1 MQTTRPGDQRRRV
14 VLERAVQIG
23 SVEGLEGT
31 TLGRLAT
38 DLGMSKSSLQALFPT
53 KQALQLAT
61 IAAASDVFT
70 DRVLNAADTAEPG
83 LPSLYALLDAW
94 IDWQD
99 LFDGG
104 CFFVAAA
111 HEFDGRPGPV
121 RDALRDGL
129 QRGFQMAVKQL
140 RLAVRLGELSPDT
153 DIDQLVFELHGAILE
168 SNLTRQLLG
177 DSKAPDRARRAIR
190 DRLARA
196 ANTRQPTTNT
206 PGNPRQSQ

>member
-23 SVEGLEGT
+23 SVDGLEGT

-53 KQALQLAT
+53 KQELQLAT
-61 IAAASDVFT
+61 VAAAYDVFSE
-70 DRVLNAADTAEPG
+70 RVLGAAEKAEAG
-83 LPSLYALLDAW
+83 LPSLYAVLDAW
-94 IDWQD
+94 IGCQD

-104 CFFVAAA
+104 CFFAAVS

-129 QRGFQMAVKQL
+129 QRGLQVVAEQL
-140 RLAVRLGELSPDT
+140 RLAVRLGELAPDT
-153 DIDQLVFELHGAILE
+153 DIDQLVFELHGAVLE
-168 SNLTRQLLG
+168 SNFICQLLG
-177 DSKAPDRARRAIR
+177 DPKAHDRARRAIR
-190 DRLARA
+190 DRVARA
-196 ANTRQPTTNT
+196 AGTRRSTANT
-206 PGNPRQSQ
+206 PEDPVS